1 MKGKSK
7 KKRPL
12 KESGLETVAFEKAVD
27 VVATV
32 EKIAGP
38 LCRAEGMELV
48 HVEYQYESGGLIL
61 RVYVDKPGRVTLD
74 DCVLISRQLNDL
86 LDIHLEGGK
95 TYNLEVSSPGSDR
108 PLSKLEDYE
117 RFKGEVARI
126 KTIESLDGIR
136 NFKGVLMGTSDEHI
150 HIMVENRVFSIPY
163 KGIQK
168 ARLVDYNGDKQCL

>member
-1 MKGKSK
+1 LKGKNL

-12 KESGLETVAFEKAVD
+12 KESGLEPVAYEKARD
-27 VVATV
+27 IVATV
-32 EKIAGP
+32 EIIAKP

-48 HVEYQYESGGLIL
+48 HVEYQYEPGGLIL
-61 RVYVDKPGRVTLD
+61 RIYIDKPGRVSLD

-86 LDIHLEGGK
+86 LDIHLEGGNA
-95 TYNLEVSSPGSDR
+95 YNLEVSSPGLDR

-126 KTIESLDGIR
+126 KTIESLEGIR
-136 NFKGVLMGTSDEHI
+136 NFKGLLMGTSDENI
-150 HIMVENRVFSIPY
+150 NIMVENRVFSIPY

-168 ARLVDYNGDKQCL
+168 ARLVDYNGDK